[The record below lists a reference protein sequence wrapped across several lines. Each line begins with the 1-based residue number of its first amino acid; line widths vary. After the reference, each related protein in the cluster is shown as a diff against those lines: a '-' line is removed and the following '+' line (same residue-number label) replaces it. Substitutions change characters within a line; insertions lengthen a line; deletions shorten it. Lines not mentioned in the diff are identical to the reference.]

1 MGRVLGQAARSL
13 NHSESWLADQSTAKV
28 GAKGEQR
35 TGRILNALAAAQ
47 NGPTVLHDLRI
58 PLPGVN
64 ANIDHI
70 VVSGR
75 RVTILDSK
83 VWKPGFYWTLLG
95 ATRRGMERFAPADKQ
110 TMRMAR
116 EAVTAYLTKQGLRA
130 DVRTPLLGVPA
141 FPRRRSRDRSCVR
154 SRAHPLHRRQA
165 GRRRHRLRTR
175 AAPAPPL
182 TSPRD
187 PDPAPELQGTTSC
200 PPPGKHSPRTVR

>member
-130 DVRTPLLGVPA
+130 DVRTPLLVVWSSQKNRPTSSLAFLRSPGAAAVTGPA
-141 FPRRRSRDRSCVR
+141 FE
-154 SRAHPLHRRQA
+154 A
-165 GRRRHRLRTR
+165 GPTRFTGGKPADDGIVSALAQLLLR
-175 AAPAPPL
+175 P
-182 TSPRD
+182 
-187 PDPAPELQGTTSC
+187 
-200 PPPGKHSPRTVR
+200 

>member
-35 TGRILNALAAAQ
+35 TGRLLNALATAPD
-47 NGPTVLHDLRI
+47 GPTVLHDLRI

-75 RVTILDSK
+75 KVTILDSK
-83 VWKPGFYWTLLG
+83 VWKPGFYWTLFG
-95 ATRRGMERFAPADKQ
+95 ATRRGLERFAPADKQ

-116 EAVTAYLTKQGLRA
+116 ESITSYLQKQGLRA
-130 DVRTPLLGVPA
+130 DVRTPLLVVWSSQKNRPTSSLAFLRSPGASAVNGSTFETSASRFTGSKPA
-141 FPRRRSRDRSCVR
+141 DDGIV
-154 SRAHPLHRRQA
+154 AALAQLL
-165 GRRRHRLRTR
+165 LR
-175 AAPAPPL
+175 P
-182 TSPRD
+182 
-187 PDPAPELQGTTSC
+187 
-200 PPPGKHSPRTVR
+200 

>member
-35 TGRILNALAAAQ
+35 TGRILNALASAPD
-47 NGPTVLHDLRI
+47 GPTVLHDLRI

-70 VVSGR
+70 VVSGK

-83 VWKPGFYWTLLG
+83 VWKPGFYWTLFG
-95 ATRRGMERFAPADKQ
+95 ATRRGLERFAPADKQ

-116 EAVTAYLTKQGLRA
+116 EAVTAYLQKQGLRPA
-130 DVRTPLLGVPA
+130 VRTPLLVVWSSQKNRPTSSLAFLRSPA
-141 FPRRRSRDRSCVR
+141 
-154 SRAHPLHRRQA
+154 
-165 GRRRHRLRTR
+165 
-175 AAPAPPL
+175 L
-182 TSPRD
+182 TP
-187 PDPAPELQGTTSC
+187 
-200 PPPGKHSPRTVR
+200 